1 MIQVISGVDA
11 PKYPDLFRQVHALR
25 HAVFVEEMGW
35 EELRSPDG
43 QEVDQFDD
51 RHAIHHVAVR
61 DGKVAGYQ
69 RMLPTTRPH
78 LLSTNLR
85 YLCADR
91 VPASPA
97 TWEVTRY
104 CVAPA
109 FREGRRAVGSVGSAF
124 IAASVEWAL
133 SAGVTSLLYAF
144 ETSWIGRA
152 MQLGFLVHSLGFPT
166 RVANQTVVAAE
177 LIHGPSTLDV
187 IRDYRGQSEPVI
199 EFVGSL
205 AAAPMT
211 ALAS

>member
-1 MIQVISGVDA
+1 MIQVISGADA
-11 PKYPDLFRQVHALR
+11 PRYPDLFRQVHALR
-25 HAVFVEEMGW
+25 HAVFVDEMAW
-35 EELRSPDG
+35 EDLRSPDG
-43 QEVDQFDD
+43 LEVDRFDD
-51 RHAIHHVAVR
+51 KFAIHHVAVR

-78 LLSTNLR
+78 LLSTELR
-85 YLCADR
+85 HLCADR
-91 VPASPA
+91 IPAGPA

-109 FREGRRAVGSVGSAF
+109 FREGRRATGSVGSAF

-144 ETSWIGRA
+144 ETSWVGRA
-152 MQLGFLVHSLGFPT
+152 IQLGFRVRSLGFPT
-166 RVANQTVVAAE
+166 WVVNQTIVAAE
-177 LIHGPSTLDV
+177 LIHGPSTLSA
-187 IRDYRGQSEPVI
+187 IRDYRNQSDPVI

-205 AAAPMT
+205 AHEPVT